1 MVLRQKLLFEEN
13 IAMSARLS
21 LGKLSCVSQ
30 GCIYVISIF
39 STLLLF
45 LDLANVSAVNPLD
58 MGLLN
63 SFGKSEVCEKS
74 LTFFLSPPF

>member
-1 MVLRQKLLFEEN
+1 
-13 IAMSARLS
+13 MSASLS
-21 LGKLSCVSQ
+21 SEKLNCVSQ

-45 LDLANVSAVNPLD
+45 LDLGNVSAVNPLD
-58 MGLLN
+58 MRLLN
-63 SFGKSEVCEKS
+63 SFGKYEEKS